1 MSNLNKFLIIFGIL
15 ILILGQGGILGAFFG
30 FTIAL
35 FRVPA
40 FVGILIIGLAIFLHY
55 NKRKEK

>member
-30 FTIAL
+30 FIIAL
-35 FRVPA
+35 FRIPA